1 MNPNTAVVVVA
12 VIGIIVP
19 VLTLLVKFLQDRA
32 LGKEAAVARLAI
44 AAASRAQAE
53 QGERAATAV
62 EKVRTDLTAQGHAT
76 ERRLEEIHVL
86 VNSRLTK
93 LLAMNEELRE
103 LLREWAPN
111 DPRVKALEQDS
122 SQ

>member
-1 MNPNTAVVVVA
+1 
-12 VIGIIVP
+12 
-19 VLTLLVKFLQDRA
+19 
-32 LGKEAAVARLAI
+32 VARLAI